1 MGIGVV
7 GMLTI
12 DHLLFTQRPLA
23 AGYDDGHEGLS
34 WVTDSLT
41 CVGGKGGVPAMY
53 FHEESVDFSLTC
65 LTGRPGGLGEL
76 LPLGFPT
83 EFIVPGLDKTHE
95 VWATIDAADGV
106 HSYVYLGSAD
116 ISPRAL
122 SDVAARLASS
132 ADIFYLSCE
141 DSRLLAAILHQLP
154 VVGKPVVTNL
164 SLPLMLVVE
173 EANIVRIRSIVDVS
187 DCLIMNEREA
197 AQALRLLELRD
208 WTDLGRSME
217 IVITNG
223 ADGGRFSSDELQRWY
238 QYHAVRVSGVA
249 CEIGAGD
256 TFAAAYV
263 RARFVDR
270 LAQADSCDYAAKA
283 AAAKLRVK
291 SSSVRSARRAYS
303 P

>member
-12 DHLLFTQRPLA
+12 DHLIFTRKPLV

-41 CVGGKGGVPAMY
+41 CLGGKGGVPAMY
-53 FHEESVDFSLTC
+53 FNEQSCNFALMC
-65 LTGRPGGLGEL
+65 LAGDLGQLDGL
-76 LPLGFPT
+76 LPPGFAT
-83 EFIVPGLDKTHE
+83 EFIVAVLDKAHE
-95 VWATIDAADGV
+95 VWATIDIADGV
-106 HSYVYLGSAD
+106 HSYVQLGVAD
-116 ISPRAL
+116 IVSTVL
-122 SDVAARLASS
+122 NDVAARFAAST
-132 ADIFYLSCE
+132 DVIYLSCE
-141 DSRLLAAILHQLP
+141 DTRLVAAILAQLP
-154 VVGKPVVTNL
+154 MAGKPIVTNL

-173 EANIVRIRSIVDVS
+173 EDDVLQIRSIVDVS

-197 AQALRLLELRD
+197 ARALRLLGLRD
-208 WTDLGRSME
+208 WSDLESNME

-223 ADGGRFSSDELQRWY
+223 ADGGRFSSGELRTWHRY
-238 QYHAVRVSGVA
+238 RAVKVREVA

-263 RARFVDR
+263 RARFVDK
-270 LAQADSCDYAAKA
+270 LAPAESCDYAAKA
-283 AAAKLRVK
+283 AATKLTVK
-291 SSSVRSARRAYS
+291 SSSVRSARRANW